1 MASLVNKKLKGNIF
15 EMIPERKENIKW
27 KKNEDG
33 NIILIIKRNK
43 WIDKLFQKIF
53 NTPKQ
58 TTLEFDELGSF
69 VWENIDGQ
77 KTIGKITGILRK
89 QDFEK
94 YSPVEERLITFMRV
108 LKNNGLIKLYSKKNS
123 NI

>member
-15 EMIPERKENIKW
+15 EMIPERKENIHW
-27 KKNEDG
+27 KKNENG

-43 WIDKLFQKIF
+43 WIDKLLQKIF

-77 KTIGKITGILRK
+77 KTIGNITGILRK
-89 QDFEK
+89 QDSEK

-108 LKNNGLIKLYSKKNS
+108 LKNNGFIKLYSKKNS